1 MSALTYLLLSF
12 WAVVV
17 LFPFYWMVLTSL
29 KGYGAYNSEHTPVF
43 FTLSPTLENYENAF
57 TAVPLGGYLLNTL
70 IFSLIT
76 TAVMVVVSTL
86 AAYAFARLRS
96 GGRIWC
102 SGCSC
107 P

>member
-1 MSALTYLLLSF
+1 MRKTDTQKKQGAIRRKSGLVSALTYLLLSF

-57 TAVPLGGYLLNTL
+57 TAVPLGGCLLYT
-70 IFSLIT
+70 SRC
-76 TAVMVVVSTL
+76 V
-86 AAYAFARLRS
+86 
-96 GGRIWC
+96 
-102 SGCSC
+102 
-107 P
+107 